1 MAKLNK
7 NIISPVLEHTNGDVF
22 NVAGQ
27 NFKVVGS
34 HIGMFNESNS
44 AFADLLS
51 GQKMFNISETT
62 VDFIYDYN
70 RKSIVSSID
79 ENAFDNFN
87 KTLEAQ
93 EKLAFLKES
102 TKTVKLGG
110 GSSADA
116 LNEAKNEVA
125 LLEAFLSTMNKS
137 PRGIKFTYNVNENRY
152 FANNV
157 ELLNHSN
164 SIVETI
170 VSSGYIKY
178 QDKSLFSLF
187 ENTCKN
193 HGSYKRLDFLV
204 ESRNN
209 NISVTTMKAGHNV
222 YVWRMNETTTLGKF
236 SKFLPDTAIEY
247 VSEQT
252 GADVTYL
259 VEDLLES
266 FSERREAKRNK
277 ISLMHEMI
285 AFLKD
290 QKGRIAEADRNLPD
304 IKAADQLI
312 NTEIT
317 RLSEEL
323 TDAQN
328 EELLGLSDGY
338 LDATVSREAEGL
350 KEGDPIKVDAVEY
363 ASAGKDDT
371 LTVFAN
377 DEPLRI
383 EKFKVALE
391 AGAGV

>member
-1 MAKLNK
+1 
-7 NIISPVLEHTNGDVF
+7 
-22 NVAGQ
+22 
-27 NFKVVGS
+27 
-34 HIGMFNESNS
+34 MFNESNK
-44 AFADLLS
+44 AFNLLLS
-51 GQKMFNISETT
+51 GQKMFNINEST
-62 VDFIYDYN
+62 VEFIYDYN
-70 RKSIVSSID
+70 GKSIVSSID

-87 KTLEAQ
+87 KTIETK

-110 GSSADA
+110 GSSTDA
-116 LNEAKNEVA
+116 LNEASNEIA
-125 LLEAFLSTMNKS
+125 LLEAYLSTMVKS
-137 PRGIKFTYNVNENRY
+137 PRGIKFTYNVNEKTY
-152 FANNV
+152 FANNA
-157 ELLNHSN
+157 ELLNHGFG
-164 SIVETI
+164 IVETI
-170 VSSGYIKY
+170 ISAGYIKY

-193 HGSYKRLDFLV
+193 HASYKRLDFLV
-204 ESRNN
+204 ESKSN

-236 SKFLPDTAIEY
+236 SKLLPDAAIEY
-247 VSEQT
+247 VAEQT

-304 IKAADQLI
+304 IKAADNLI

>member
-1 MAKLNK
+1 
-7 NIISPVLEHTNGDVF
+7 
-22 NVAGQ
+22 
-27 NFKVVGS
+27 
-34 HIGMFNESNS
+34 
-44 AFADLLS
+44 
-51 GQKMFNISETT
+51 
-62 VDFIYDYN
+62 
-70 RKSIVSSID
+70 
-79 ENAFDNFN
+79 
-87 KTLEAQ
+87 
-93 EKLAFLKES
+93 
-102 TKTVKLGG
+102 
-110 GSSADA
+110 
-116 LNEAKNEVA
+116 
-125 LLEAFLSTMNKS
+125 
-137 PRGIKFTYNVNENRY
+137 
-152 FANNV
+152 
-157 ELLNHSN
+157 
-164 SIVETI
+164 
-170 VSSGYIKY
+170 
-178 QDKSLFSLF
+178 
-187 ENTCKN
+187 
-193 HGSYKRLDFLV
+193 
-204 ESRNN
+204 
-209 NISVTTMKAGHNV
+209 
-222 YVWRMNETTTLGKF
+222 MNETTTLGKF

>member
-1 MAKLNK
+1 
-7 NIISPVLEHTNGDVF
+7 
-22 NVAGQ
+22 
-27 NFKVVGS
+27 
-34 HIGMFNESNS
+34 MFNESNS

-70 RKSIVSSID
+70 RRSIVSSID

-137 PRGIKFTYNVNENRY
+137 PRGIKFTYNVNENTY

-170 VSSGYIKY
+170 VASGYIKY

-204 ESRNN
+204 ESKSN

-236 SKFLPDTAIEY
+236 SKLLPDTAIEY
-247 VSEQT
+247 VAEQT

-304 IKAADQLI
+304 IKAADNLI